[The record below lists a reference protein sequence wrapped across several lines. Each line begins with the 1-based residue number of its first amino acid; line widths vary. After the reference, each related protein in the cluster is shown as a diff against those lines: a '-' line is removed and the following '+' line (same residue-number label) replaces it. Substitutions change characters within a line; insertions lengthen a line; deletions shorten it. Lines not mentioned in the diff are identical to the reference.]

1 MTNTEK
7 QKISLARI
15 LILKKDFLLIDE
27 ATSAIDHQSSIDI
40 EKYLLSNSD
49 LTLLY
54 VTHKI
59 HEETKDMFDNVIE
72 MKAQ

>member
-1 MTNTEK
+1 LTNTEK